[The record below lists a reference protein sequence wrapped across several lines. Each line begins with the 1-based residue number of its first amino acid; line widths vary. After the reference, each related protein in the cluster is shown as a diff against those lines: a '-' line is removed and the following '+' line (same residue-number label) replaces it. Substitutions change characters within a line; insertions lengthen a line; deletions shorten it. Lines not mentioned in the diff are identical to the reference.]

1 MIRIK
6 ILLKN
11 VRIIFKK
18 RKSVSRAFSF
28 FFYNK
33 LKHPHVKCSLLFLIV
48 LVISKLAPTK
58 LLSGQKF
65 IQIGFYTN
73 TGQRPILKEIKLILN
88 NKIREWINIRS
99 IIRRYLRSV
108 EHQLT

>member
-1 MIRIK
+1 MSES
-6 ILLKN
+6 
-11 VRIIFKK
+11 FKK
-18 RKSVSRAFSF
+18 KEGIRSQGPFPF
-28 FFYNK
+28 INNK
-33 LKHPHVKCSLLFLIV
+33 LEHPLVKCSLLFLIV

-88 NKIREWINIRS
+88 NKIREWINIRR
-99 IIRRYLRSV
+99 IINRYLQSV